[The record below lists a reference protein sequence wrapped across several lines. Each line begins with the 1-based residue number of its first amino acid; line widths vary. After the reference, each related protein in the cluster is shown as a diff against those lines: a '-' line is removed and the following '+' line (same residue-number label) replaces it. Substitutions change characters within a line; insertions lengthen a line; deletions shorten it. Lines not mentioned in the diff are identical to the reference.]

1 MEVSVL
7 VPLVDADEVALD
19 VSLKV
24 LVALC
29 VVVSVEESVAL

>member
-1 MEVSVL
+1 VEVSVL

-19 VSLKV
+19 VSLEV